1 MYACCS
7 AFKPGNNITANNAN
21 IDKNKIILRLHDMWF
36 PPIILIY
43 CITYDVIWQPGKYFV
58 LKIKL
63 IFDMILVEKT
73 YGRCVMKNIQI
84 NDVSFSMLRGG
95 LLVVITLLY
104 FGIIFL
110 ERVDNKLLYTY
121 NYAVWANMFV
131 GLIPLVLIV
140 TVLPAFYLELQVR
153 KGRM

>member
-1 MYACCS
+1 
-7 AFKPGNNITANNAN
+7 
-21 IDKNKIILRLHDMWF
+21 
-36 PPIILIY
+36 
-43 CITYDVIWQPGKYFV
+43 
-58 LKIKL
+58 
-63 IFDMILVEKT
+63 
-73 YGRCVMKNIQI
+73 MKNIQI